1 MWEWKQKRAGSVEG
15 VCWLWDGKKRSAY
28 KKKNLTEKNAASRR
42 RTRCPLC
49 EIAATFERS
58 RNVSA
63 DVAQLAE
70 HLICNQ
76 GVGGSTPSIS
86 NRVLERYLSG
96 QQGRTVNPLAQ
107 PSLVRIQPSPWS
119 EISRAAG
126 DDMERY
132 LSGQQGR
139 TVNPLAQPSLVRIQP
154 SPFKRV

>member
-96 QQGRTVNPLAQ
+96 QQGRTVNPLAK
-107 PSLVRIQPSPWS
+107 PSLVRIQPSPLCGCS
-119 EISRAAG
+119 SVGRAIAFQA
-126 DDMERY
+126 M
-132 LSGQQGR
+132 GR
-139 TVNPLAQPSLVRIQP
+139 EFEPRRPL
-154 SPFKRV
+154 F